1 MAIAQWKIAAD
12 GNWTDSSKWVGD
24 TPPGNGDDAVLSVI
38 GFYTVNLTSPIS
50 VASIAI
56 GDSTAFLEI
65 QDPGGTELVTGNLTN
80 AGTLGVDAF
89 GSGGSSLSVGG
100 TLANSHAVQ
109 IGNGGISAASL
120 LSVGAV
126 TNAGGSIGITGG
138 QSGASARMLVAGTA
152 PTVMTGSYSLTG
164 NTGGAS
170 LNFGGGTVGQIGDGA
185 ATSGYLFIDGANAF
199 AEIGATNSNSA
210 LTGLATI
217 AGNGVLDLRDAV
229 TVSTAGAL
237 AVNGGNGRLKIDA
250 YGGSGG
256 GNVTVGGA
264 LTNSSFGNFSDG
276 GVSVGNGSMTSADLL
291 TVDGT
296 FTNTGGLLTLTGG
309 QAGAAA
315 RMVVAGAL
323 GSVLTGNYSI
333 VGDAGG
339 ASLQYGSGGI
349 GQIGDGAGNGGY
361 LFIDGANAFAEIG
374 ATNSNSALTGLTT
387 IAGNGVLD
395 LRDAVTVSTAGPLS
409 VNGGNGRLKI
419 DAYGG
424 SGGSNVT
431 IGADLANSS
440 FGNFNDGGISV
451 GNGSMT
457 AADLLTVNG
466 TFTNTGGLL
475 GLTGGRVAGAAAKMV
490 VTGAVQSTLTGNY
503 SIVGDAGGATLQYG
517 SGGIT
522 QIGDGASNSAYL
534 YIDGAFAFIEI
545 GTTNSNSALGG
556 LTTIAGNGVLDLRD
570 AVNVATAGALMVNG
584 GNGRLKIDA
593 YGGSGGSNVSIGGN
607 LRNSSFGNFSDGGV
621 SLGYGGMTAS
631 DLLTVNGTL
640 DNTGGLLT
648 LTGGQAGAAARMVV
662 AGAAQP
668 TLTGNYSIAGN
679 VGGASRRYGGG
690 GITQIGDGAT
700 NGAVLNID
708 GANAFFE
715 IGATDSNSALN
726 GLTTIAGNGLLD
738 LRDGVSVTTTG
749 ALTVSGGNGR
759 LKIDAY
765 GGSGGGDV
773 TIGGNL
779 ANSSFGNFGDG
790 GISVGTGGMTASD
803 LLTVNGTLD
812 NTGGLLT
819 LNGGQSGAAAR
830 MVVNGAL
837 QPTLTGNYSIAGN
850 AGGASLR
857 CDAGGITQIGDGAA
871 NASVLTIDGANA
883 FFEVGATNSNSG
895 LNGLTT
901 IAGNGLLDLRDAVTV
916 TTTGGLTVN
925 GANGRLKVDAYG
937 GSGGGLV
944 TIGGNLSNSSFGNFG
959 DGGISVGSGGMTASD
974 QLTVNGTL
982 DNTGGLLNLTGG
994 QTGAAARVV
1003 VTGAAQATLTGNYS
1017 IVGNAGGASLQYG
1030 SGGITQIGDG
1040 AGNGSVL
1047 LIDGANAFAE
1057 IGATN
1062 SNNALTGLATIA
1074 GNGLLDLRDA
1084 VTVSTTGSLTVNGG
1098 NGRLKVDGYAG
1109 SGGSNVTIGGNL
1121 SNASFGNFGDGGISV
1136 GNSGMTASDQ
1146 LTVNGTFS
1154 NAGGLLDVFGGQSG
1168 AAARMVVTGA
1178 VQSTLTGNYSVVGNA
1193 GGASLQYGGGGVTQI
1208 GDGAANG
1215 GYLYIDGANAFAEIG
1230 ATNSNSALTGLTT
1243 IAGNG
1248 SLDLRDAVRVAT
1260 TGALTVNGGTGRLKV
1275 DAYGGTSG
1283 GNVTRGG
1290 DLTNA
1295 SFGNFGDGGVSVG
1308 NSGMTTGDLL
1318 TVTGALHNTGL
1329 LNIAGNSGSIDAEAV
1344 MTVAGGA
1351 ENAGNVS
1358 IGTRGLLTLTG
1369 GGAFTQTAGRTDIS
1383 GTLTAAGVD
1392 VNAGLINVTGG
1403 TILGGTLALGSGA
1416 TLTGR
1421 GTIAS
1426 AITGSGT
1433 IQAIGGTLDLAGGL
1447 AASASVAIETGAVLE
1462 VAGPDSGTVNFAGAS
1477 GILVLD
1483 QPIGFT
1489 GTITGF
1495 AVGDTLLLRGVQG
1508 TGATTTFNA
1517 GNNTTTLTV
1526 PLAGGGTLAFTLAGN
1541 YSADGFGVTRIGGDT
1556 QIGAVGAA
1564 VGVINTPTPIVL
1576 PKVRGSAAG
1585 ATPLSITNS
1594 AASGGAALDVSI
1606 GGVTG
1611 GAAASGTI
1619 TALAPGATDTTSILV
1634 GLRPGVAGVQSGTI
1648 TVDFASDLGGGNTA
1662 PLPDETVT
1670 ITGTVY
1676 REAFAS
1682 ITPLLLF
1689 AHVGDPGVETLNV
1702 ANIAPA
1708 DGFSESLIASLTGV
1722 TGGFAL
1728 AGAGPTG
1735 DIAGGGSDA
1744 ATLRLNF
1751 STAQSGTVSGTAQ
1764 IALTSDGGTGGASI
1778 DGLGTIA
1785 LPAQAIPIS
1794 ISIDNFAT
1802 ATIAAPPNYGV
1813 LTQVGN
1819 AATLDLGTIA
1829 VNTGMFD
1836 FIFGVVN
1843 TGAGVAD
1850 FLSGSFAATAAGGFS
1865 LTGLGSFSGIAA
1877 GQTDSAGVT
1886 LDTAVGCTFSQTIT
1900 LDPTG
1905 SNPGGFSAPLAEQ
1918 TLTITGTVLPLP
1930 PPVITAAATLNA
1942 MTSVPVLVGLTV
1954 GDPNIDTLPLT
1965 VTISDTSGVLVAQQ
1979 AGSATVSGNGSNR
1992 LVLTGNIV
2000 ELNEELA
2007 SLAYSGVAV
2016 GTDTINVGI
2025 VDQHHASAQ
2034 QQIAVGVA
2042 PVPHTG
2048 PVFNG
2053 PSSQLSVVG
2062 ALTGYGGLSISDP
2075 YAEANNTTVTIGF
2088 VADSG
2093 TLQVTGNYG
2102 GTIIGQGTGT
2112 LSIIGTVPQINAYLG
2127 DGLLGD
2133 IGNSLGGIAFGM
2145 LQGFI
2150 RHGTIVAFT
2159 ETDLVTL
2166 AGGPEGKFFALG
2178 VESAAFALN
2187 SLIGLIPGN
2196 TPPSRADF
2204 IKTLTDIIGDVH
2216 IVASNGAIYDFN
2228 AEGEYVL
2235 AAATQP
2241 GDSFDVQVRL
2251 QSFNDSPYASVVTQL
2266 AAQVGTDRVT
2276 FDINRA
2282 SPVWIDGTAAAIPTV
2297 GSIELNGG
2305 VLTQVSADSYRIS
2318 WNTGEVLNVT
2328 DDGTFLNA
2336 AIAPGPNNDVG
2347 SLVGL
2352 ATLAD
2357 LPENEFQLVD
2367 GSILQ
2372 APLSSATLYGPFA
2385 SAWAVPQ
2392 ADSLFDYLPGQT
2404 TATFKNP
2411 GFPSGVITL
2420 ADLPASVVAQAA
2432 SVVAAA
2438 GIIDPNVAA
2447 AIEFDYIVSGGDA
2460 SIVAADAAFL
2470 VGVATA
2476 SVQATRS
2483 GPAPVAIG
2491 VLADKAE
2498 IEGRN
2503 NAVTSVV
2510 FDAYLTARSSV
2521 DETINY
2527 AVVAGATGALD
2538 AAAFGGTL
2546 PSGQITIPA
2555 GQISGQFTIAVP
2567 SGALGLNPISSLA
2580 VRVSATDGTTLFAP
2594 TAQTTI
2600 VQAIP
2605 GPPAIPVIADI
2616 TNFGSFSG
2624 SGTSYTLDLGEIQY
2638 GEPVPDIHL
2647 KILNAAAA
2655 PSDRLSGTIGVAP
2668 VEGFTVAGT
2677 TLPAPLGGG
2686 ESWQNLTVTVNS
2698 IKFGPNDETITFN
2711 PVDSNIT
2718 GFSQALAPI
2727 TLTIKDTVVPPTMV
2741 FSYAW
2746 GDVHIVTYNGLIYDF
2761 QGAGEFTLAK
2771 SRIPGDTFD
2780 IQMRLVPYNA
2790 SASVTLI
2797 SQVAVSCGTDNV
2809 TFDGLRDDTVWINGA
2824 PSTVSEL
2831 NPVAN
2836 LNGGTLVRISDSV
2849 WQVKWDTGEEAT
2861 ITQFGHWFNISD
2873 GIPLSEPNLVGG
2885 LQGEDA
2891 GPTNDFQ
2898 LPDGTVLQQPLT
2910 TQEVYGEYA
2919 DSWRVAPGASLFDY
2933 EPGQSPATFNIR
2945 DFPLHQVT
2953 LGDLPTALVAQ
2964 TAPLVRDIGDPGIA
2978 AAAQLDYLATGD
2990 PIFIQAAE
2998 DIAGKVTSTIP
3009 VPIQNSTPPLPV
3021 LGVKAN
3027 PPGYVEA
3034 ANAPIPIIFN
3044 AYLSNTMPTD
3054 TVVSYTVVAAGAGF
3068 ADATTFGGA
3077 LPSGTVTIAAGATI
3091 APFTINLPANAL
3103 GVLPTEQ
3110 LEVQIG
3116 TPGVNPIFAPLAIA
3130 TIANN
3135 TPEPGAPAVAR
3146 LLKLSN
3152 GGTLIANSATSYTLN
3167 LGTLTQGQVSGQTQ
3181 LALANVAP
3189 APADTL
3195 TGTFTA
3201 PAGSGFLITGNR
3213 LTKPIDAGGQYSG
3226 IYVAPLT
3233 TSVGAHSESFTF
3245 NGRDINNSGFS
3256 AALPPITVTVID
3268 TVLPVGVG
3276 QLNTPQTI
3284 VFPNVHVGT
3293 PDSQALSVSN
3303 TGAAPISVSVSSVNP
3318 LITTG
3323 KIDQLA
3329 AGTTDSTTLGVSVD
3343 TSTAGPKNGAVHVDF
3358 GPADPIVDVFGNVFR
3373 LAAAGI
3379 SPVTAFVHV
3388 NDPSTVSLKV
3398 GNTAAADGFSENLL
3412 AALTGVTGP
3421 ISVVSGGPT
3430 GEIAPGGT
3438 DTASLT
3444 LAFSSAVAGTISA
3457 TATVDLTSDGGIGAA
3472 AIDGLGTTA
3481 LGPQVVPVA
3490 IAVQNFAKPVFEDV
3504 SNVGSFTGGGTAYAL
3519 DLGSIPQGVGA
3530 FVVNLGVLN
3539 DVPSPAD
3546 DLSGS
3551 LTAIGSSAFTNSG
3564 LAAFSGLA
3572 AGQANVAPTV
3582 TLATSA
3588 PGTFTET
3595 ITLTPTGSNPSGFS
3609 AVLPAETLTIT
3620 GTVTTSAGGGSA
3632 PAVATVLPTGT
3643 IDFGA
3648 VHVGASVRQGLTIGN
3663 AAIAPA
3669 DLLNASIA
3677 ATTGNAVASGAI
3689 TGLAAGSTDT
3699 TSISAGIDISAAGL
3713 RTGAVVLGFVSD
3725 AGAGGTASLP
3735 PQTIAVAGTS
3745 YREAA
3750 AALLPLTAIV
3760 HVGDPGTAALSVSNT
3775 DPADGFSER
3784 LVALLISTTGNLGIA
3799 ASGPTPGIAAGDT
3812 NTTALALAFSTAQA
3826 GTVSG
3831 TATVGL
3837 TSDGGTGPGA
3847 LDGLGLT
3854 ALSGQTAP
3862 VSIVVDDYADPVIS
3876 SSGNLTVSGANAYTL
3891 DLGTAVQGSTPLS
3904 ATLTAGN
3911 NATGPADWLNGSWT
3925 LNGGA
3930 AFSNTGFGSFSVLNG
3945 GASLTAGGVSLAT
3958 GAAGVFSETLTLSPT
3973 DANAAGYSAALAA
3986 RTITVTG
3993 TIAAPG
3999 TSGPPSAPPSI
4010 PPTGTAEGDVHMMTF
4025 DGLRY
4030 DFQAAG
4036 AFVLTQATAAD
4047 DPFQI
4052 QIETVADVTIN
4063 AVSIATKVAAQIGAD
4078 VVTFGIN
4085 RSSVVWIDGAPD
4097 TVLDAEHPVQNLNGG
4112 QLARL
4117 SDTEFRLSWTDG
4129 PTMTVTDI
4137 GFLLNTSVSLSDQY
4151 GPGSVR
4157 GLMGA
4162 NSGQDTALRLSDGTV
4177 IARPSD
4183 DNELTGTFADS
4194 WRVTPATSLLDDTP
4208 MRFISTDAVTGQTMM
4223 RATAT
4228 GQILD
4233 ATPGVAVLSDEDG
4246 FGVTF
4251 RGTLADLSKD
4261 IIAGF
4266 TSRDILDVVDLG
4278 GVSATAAYTGS
4289 AEASVLHL
4297 GDGVHSGD
4305 IRLSGQILG
4314 GGFHVTSDT
4323 HGGSLI
4329 GFS

>member
-12 GNWTDSSKWVGD
+12 GNWTDSSKWVGG
-24 TPPGNGDDAVLSVI
+24 TPPANGDDAVLSVS

-56 GDSTAFLEI
+56 VDAGAFLQI
-65 QDPGGTELVTGNLTN
+65 QDPGGTELVTGALTN
-80 AGTLGVDAF
+80 AGTIGVDA
-89 GSGGSSLSVGG
+89 GGPGGSTLSVGG
-100 TLANSHAVQ
+100 MLANTHAVQ
-109 IGNGGISAASL
+109 IGNGGMTAASL
-120 LSVGAV
+120 LSVGNV

-138 QSGASARMLVAGTA
+138 QNGASASLLVTGTA
-152 PTVMTGSYSLTG
+152 PTVLTGSYSITG
-164 NTGGAS
+164 NPGGAS
-170 LNFGGGTVGQIGDGA
+170 LDFGAGTVAQIGDGA
-185 ATSGYLFIDGANAF
+185 ATSGYLLLDGTGAF
-199 AEIGATNSNSA
+199 AEVGATNSNSA

-217 AGNGVLDLRDAV
+217 AGDGVLDLRDAV
-229 TVSTAGAL
+229 TVTTAGAL
-237 AVNGGNGRLKIDA
+237 SVNGGNGRLKIDA
-250 YGGSGG
+250 YGGAGG
-256 GNVTVGGA
+256 GNVTIGGA

-276 GVSVGNGSMTSADLL
+276 GVSLGNGSMTAADLL

-296 FTNTGGLLTLTGG
+296 FTNTGGLLNLTGG

-333 VGDAGG
+333 IGDAGG
-339 ASLQYGSGGI
+339 ASLQYGAGGI
-349 GQIGDGAGNGGY
+349 AQIGDDAGNGGY
-361 LFIDGANAFAEIG
+361 LFIDGANAFAEVG
-374 ATNSNSALTGLTT
+374 ATNSNSALTNLAT

-395 LRDAVTVSTAGPLS
+395 LRDAVTVSTAGALS

-424 SGGSNVT
+424 AGGGNVT
-431 IGADLANSS
+431 IGGNLSNSS

-451 GNGSMT
+451 GNTSMT
-457 AADLLTVNG
+457 AADLLTVDG

-475 GLTGGRVAGAAAKMV
+475 VLTGGRVAGAAAAMV
-490 VTGAVQSTLTGNY
+490 VTGAAQNTLTGNY
-503 SIVGDAGGATLQYG
+503 SIVGDTGGATLQYG
-517 SGGIT
+517 GGGIT
-522 QIGDGASNSAYL
+522 QNGDGASNGGYL
-534 YIDGAFAFIEI
+534 YIDGANAFIEI
-545 GTTNSNSALGG
+545 GATNSNSALNG

-570 AVNVATAGALMVNG
+570 AVNVATAGALTVNG

-593 YGGSGGSNVSIGGN
+593 YGGSGGGNVSIGGN

-621 SLGYGGMTAS
+621 SVGSGGMTAA
-631 DLLTVNGTL
+631 DLLTVNGTF
-640 DNTGGLLT
+640 DNTGGLLV

-662 AGAAQP
+662 TGAAQA
-668 TLTGNYSIAGN
+668 TLTGNYSIAGDA
-679 VGGASRRYGGG
+679 GGASLRYGGG
-690 GITQIGDGAT
+690 GITQIGDGAS
-700 NGAVLNID
+700 NAAVLTID

-715 IGATDSNSALN
+715 IGATDSNSALT

-738 LRDGVSVTTTG
+738 LRDSVSVTTTG
-749 ALTVSGGNGR
+749 ALTINGGDGR

-765 GGSGGGDV
+765 GGSGGGNV

-779 ANSSFGNFGDG
+779 RNSSFGNFSDG
-790 GISVGTGGMTASD
+790 GVSVGTGGMTVSD

-812 NTGGLLT
+812 NTGGLLNLT
-819 LNGGQSGAAAR
+819 GGQSGAAAR
-830 MVVNGAL
+830 IVVNGAL
-837 QPTLTGNYSIAGN
+837 QSTLTGNYSIAGN
-850 AGGASLR
+850 AGGASLQY
-857 CDAGGITQIGDGAA
+857 ATGGITQIGDGTSNAA
-871 NASVLTIDGANA
+871 VLTIDGANA

-901 IAGNGLLDLRDAVTV
+901 IAGNGLLDLRDAVSV
-916 TTTGGLTVN
+916 TTTGALTVN
-925 GANGRLKVDAYG
+925 GGDGRLKVDAYG
-937 GSGGGLV
+937 GSGGGNV
-944 TIGGNLSNSSFGNFG
+944 TIGGNLTNSSFGNFS
-959 DGGISVGSGGMTASD
+959 DGGVSVGNSGMTASD
-974 QLTVNGTL
+974 RLTVNGTL
-982 DNTGGLLNLTGG
+982 ANTSGLLNVTGG

-1003 VTGAAQATLTGNYS
+1003 VTGAAQSTLTGNYS
-1017 IVGNAGGASLQYG
+1017 IAGNAGGASLQYG

-1040 AGNGSVL
+1040 ASNAGVL
-1047 LIDGANAFAE
+1047 LLDGANAFAE

-1062 SNNALTGLATIA
+1062 SNNALTGLTTIA

-1084 VTVSTTGSLTVNGG
+1084 VTVSTTGALTVNGG
-1098 NGRLKVDGYAG
+1098 DGRLKVDAYAG

-1136 GNSGMTASDQ
+1136 GNSGMTVSDL
-1146 LTVNGTFS
+1146 LTVNGTFT
-1154 NAGGLLDVFGGQSG
+1154 NAGGLLDVFGGQGG

-1178 VQSTLTGNYSVVGNA
+1178 VQNTLTGNYSVVGNA

-1230 ATNSNSALTGLTT
+1230 ATNSNNALTGLTT

-1248 SLDLRDAVRVAT
+1248 ALDLRDAVTVST
-1260 TGALTVNGGTGRLKV
+1260 TGALSVNSGGRLKI
-1275 DAYGGTSG
+1275 DAYGGIGG
-1283 GNVTRGG
+1283 GNVTIGG

-1295 SFGNFGDGGVSVG
+1295 SFGNFGDGGVAVG
-1308 NSGMTTGDLL
+1308 IASMTSSDLL

-1329 LNIAGNSGSIDAEAV
+1329 LNIAGNSGAIGAEAV
-1344 MTVAGGA
+1344 VTVAGGA
-1351 ENAGNVS
+1351 DNAGNVN
-1358 IGTRGLLTLTG
+1358 IGTRGALVLTG
-1369 GGAFTQTAGRTDIS
+1369 GGVMTQSAGRTDIS

-1403 TILGGTLALGSGA
+1403 TIAGGTLALSAGA

-1421 GTIAS
+1421 GTVVS
-1426 AITGSGT
+1426 AISGPGT

-1447 AASASVAIETGAVLE
+1447 AASASVAIENGAVLDI
-1462 VAGPDSGTVNFAGAS
+1462 AGPDSGAVNFAGAS

-1483 QPIGFT
+1483 QAIGFT
-1489 GTITGF
+1489 GTITGL

-1517 GNNTTTLTV
+1517 GSNTTTLTV
-1526 PLAGGGTLAFTLAGN
+1526 TLAGGGALSFTLAGN
-1541 YSADGFGVTRIGGDT
+1541 YSADGFGVTRVGADT

-1585 ATPLSITNS
+1585 STPLSITNS

-1676 REAFAS
+1676 REAFAA

-1689 AHVGDPGVETLNV
+1689 AHVGDPGVENLNV

-1735 DIAGGGSDA
+1735 DIAAGASDA

-1764 IALTSDGGTGGASI
+1764 IALTSDGGTGGGSI

-1785 LPAQAIPIS
+1785 LPAQAVPIS

-1829 VNTGMFD
+1829 ENTGLFD
-1836 FIFGVVN
+1836 INFGVVN

-1850 FLSGSFAATAAGGFS
+1850 LLSGSFAATAANGFS

-1877 GQTDSAGVT
+1877 GQTDAAGVT
-1886 LDTAVGCTFSQTIT
+1886 LDTAVGGTFSQTIT

-1918 TLTITGTVLPLP
+1918 TLTISGTVLPLP

-1992 LVLTGNIV
+1992 LVLTGDIP

-2016 GTDTINVGI
+2016 GADTINIGI

-2034 QQIAVGVA
+2034 QQIAVGVS

-2088 VADSG
+2088 VANSG

-2159 ETDLVTL
+2159 ENDLVAL

-2251 QSFNDSPYASVVTQL
+2251 QSFNNSPYASVVTQVG
-2266 AAQVGTDRVT
+2266 AQVGTDRVT

-2357 LPENEFQLVD
+2357 LPEDEFQLVD

-2372 APLSSATLYGPFA
+2372 APLSTATLYGPFA

-2470 VGVATA
+2470 VDVATA
-2476 SVQATRS
+2476 SVQATRT

-2491 VLADKAE
+2491 VLADKPE
-2498 IEGRN
+2498 IEGQN

-2521 DETINY
+2521 DETIDF

-2647 KILNAAAA
+2647 KILNGAAA

-2677 TLPAPLGGG
+2677 TLPSPLGGG

-2718 GFSQALAPI
+2718 GFSQPLAPI
-2727 TLTIKDTVVPPTMV
+2727 TITIKDTVVPPTMV

-2761 QGAGEFTLAK
+2761 QGAGEFTLAQ

-2790 SASVTLI
+2790 SATVTLI
-2797 SQVAVSCGTDNV
+2797 NQVAVSCGTDKV
-2809 TFDGLRDDTVWINGA
+2809 TFDGSRDDTVWINGA

-2919 DSWRVAPGASLFDY
+2919 DSWRVPLGVSLFDY

-2945 DFPLHQVT
+2945 NFPLHQVT
-2953 LGDLPTALVAQ
+2953 LGDLPTSLVAQ
-2964 TAPLVRDIGDPGIA
+2964 SAPLVRDIGDPGIA

-2990 PIFIQAAE
+2990 PLLIQAAE
-2998 DIAGKVTSTIP
+2998 DIAAKVTSTIP
-3009 VPIQNSTPPLPV
+3009 VPIQNSTPPPPV

-3034 ANAPIPIIFN
+3034 ANAPTPIVFN
-3044 AYLSNTMPTD
+3044 AYLSNTMPAD

-3068 ADATTFGGA
+3068 ADATTFGGS
-3077 LPSGTVTIAAGATI
+3077 LPSGTVTIAAGATL

-3116 TPGVNPIFAPLAIA
+3116 TPGTNPIFAPLAIA

-3146 LLKLSN
+3146 MLKLSN
-3152 GGTLIANSATSYTLN
+3152 GGTLIANGATSYTLN
-3167 LGTLTQGQVSGQTQ
+3167 LGTLTQGQVSDQIQ

-3201 PAGSGFLITGNR
+3201 PGGSGFLITGNR

-3233 TSVGAHSESFTF
+3233 TSVGTHSESFTF
-3245 NGRDINNSGFS
+3245 NGRDINDSGFS
-3256 AALPPITVTVID
+3256 SALAPITVTVVD

-3293 PDSQALSVSN
+3293 PDSQGLSVSN
-3303 TGAAPISVSVSSVNP
+3303 TGAAPISVSVSAVNP

-3343 TSTAGPKNGAVHVDF
+3343 TTTAGPKNGAVHVDF

-3379 SPVTAFVHV
+3379 APVTAFVHV
-3388 NDPSTVSLKV
+3388 NDPSTVSIKV

-3430 GEIAPGGT
+3430 GEIAPGAT
-3438 DTASLT
+3438 DSDSLT
-3444 LAFSSAVAGTISA
+3444 LAFSSAVAGTINA

-3481 LGPQVVPVA
+3481 LGPQLVPVA

-3504 SNVGSFTGGGTAYAL
+3504 SNIGSFSGGGTAYAL

-3539 DVPSPAD
+3539 NVASPAD

-3564 LAAFSGLA
+3564 LAAFSGVA

-3620 GTVTTSAGGGSA
+3620 GTVTSSAGGGAA
-3632 PAVATVLPTGT
+3632 PAVATVLPAGT
-3643 IDFGA
+3643 INFGA

-3663 AAIAPA
+3663 AAVAPA
-3669 DLLNASIA
+3669 DLLNASVA
-3677 ATTGNAVASGAI
+3677 ATTGNAVASGTIA
-3689 TGLAAGSTDT
+3689 GLAAGSTDT
-3699 TSISAGIDISAAGL
+3699 TSINAGIDTGTAGL

-3760 HVGDPGTAALSVSNT
+3760 HVGDPGTAALSISNS

-3784 LVALLISTTGNLGIA
+3784 LVALLVSTTGNLGIA
-3799 ASGPTPGIAAGDT
+3799 ANGPTPGIAAGDT

-3847 LDGLGLT
+3847 LDGLGVT

-3862 VSIVVDDYADPVIS
+3862 VSIVVDNYADPVIA
-3876 SSGNLTVSGANAYTL
+3876 SSGNLTASGANAYTL
-3891 DLGTAVQGSTPLS
+3891 DLGTAVQGSAPLS

-3925 LNGGA
+3925 VSGGA
-3930 AFSNTGFGSFSVLNG
+3930 AFANSGFGSFSVLNG
-3945 GASLTAGGVSLAT
+3945 GTSLTAGGVSLAT
-3958 GAAGVFSETLTLSPT
+3958 GAAGVFSETITLSPT
-3973 DANAAGYSAALAA
+3973 DANAAGYSAALPAK
-3986 RTITVTG
+3986 TITVTG
-3993 TIAAPG
+3993 RIAAPG
-3999 TSGPPSAPPSI
+3999 TSGPPTA

-4036 AFVLTQATAAD
+4036 AFVLTQATAAG

-4052 QIETVADVTIN
+4052 QIETAADVTIN
-4063 AVSIATKVAAQIGAD
+4063 AVSIATKVAAQVGAD

-4097 TVLDAEHPVQNLNGG
+4097 TILDAEHPVQGLNGG
-4112 QLARL
+4112 QLVRL
-4117 SDTEFRLSWTDG
+4117 SATDFRLSWTNG
-4129 PTMTVTDI
+4129 PTMTVSD
-4137 GFLLNTSVSLSDQY
+4137 GGPLLNMSVSLSDQY

-4162 NSGQDTALRLSDGTV
+4162 NSGQDKALQLSDGTV

-4183 DNELTGTFADS
+4183 DNELTGAFADS

-4208 MRFISTDAVTGQTMM
+4208 MRFISTDAVTGQTVM
-4223 RATAT
+4223 RATAA

-4266 TSRDILDVVDLG
+4266 TSRDILDIVDLAG
-4278 GVSATAAYTGS
+4278 ASATAGYSGS
-4289 AEASVLHL
+4289 AESGVLQL
-4297 GDGVHSGD
+4297 GDGVRSGD
-4305 IRLSGQILG
+4305 IRLSGQISG
-4314 GGFHVTSDT
+4314 GGVHVTSDT